1 MVNLAVTATKG
12 KSDLVISRMA
22 RNLGVPIKSLNS
34 RPNIIS
40 ARASR
45 NRRFVMIS
53 RSRTISIFFALAV
66 LAGCAS
72 TNVTQQTPMASPGLA
87 RPDQIWVYDFIAD
100 PARLPADASIGPGLS
115 APSTPLTAV
124 ELETGRRLSAIIAKS
139 LVADIQAMG
148 LSAVQAGPG
157 AAPRVGDGVL
167 RGYLVSVETGSAGK
181 RFVIGFGAGSSEL
194 DTVVEGYVMTAQGL
208 RQLGSRTLSSS
219 GSKTPGII
227 APAAVAIATRNP
239 IGLIVVGAT
248 KIYGEVSGSN
258 TLEGR
263 AKAIADAIAEQLR
276 IIFRDRGWI
285 K

>member
-1 MVNLAVTATKG
+1 
-12 KSDLVISRMA
+12 
-22 RNLGVPIKSLNS
+22 
-34 RPNIIS
+34 
-40 ARASR
+40 
-45 NRRFVMIS
+45 MIS
-53 RSRTISIFFALAV
+53 CSAAISIFFALTV

-72 TNVTQQTPMASPGLA
+72 TNVTQQTPMASPDLA
-87 RPDQIWVYDFIAD
+87 RPNQIWVHDFIAD
-100 PARLPADASIGPGLS
+100 PARVPADASIGPGVS
-115 APSTPLTAV
+115 APSKPLTAD

-148 LSAVQAGPG
+148 LPAVQAGPG
-157 AAPRVGDGVL
+157 AAPKVGDGVL
-167 RGYLVSVETGSAGK
+167 RGYLVSVEGGSAGK
-181 RFVIGFGAGSSEL
+181 RFVIGFSAGSSEL

-227 APAAVAIATRNP
+227 APSAVAIATRNP

-285 K
+285 S